1 MMKNLLKYL
10 SVLAVFFCCGP
21 VLYAQDAQRI
31 EKARLEKEIA
41 IIDKQLADNASR
53 SSNELSRLGL
63 VRKKISNRK
72 ALIAETERQIAG
84 YNAQIT
90 AKQREI
96 NKLSARVDTLENHY
110 SKLVLSAYKNR
121 DARLWYMQ
129 ILAAENLGQAYR
141 RFGYFR
147 NLSSQMNSEAKKIR
161 VAQEE
166 LNAEKEKLAELKARA
181 QQVRN
186 EQSAEL
192 AKLKKEEAESDR
204 VVAQLKKNK
213 KKYQT
218 QLAAK
223 KKQVDALNREIERL
237 VARAV
242 NGSKSS
248 SGGSKK
254 PVDVKLSSEFS
265 ANKGKLPWPAE
276 GPVVDHFGQ
285 QYHPVYKNLKLPF
298 NSGVNVALSPGTEI
312 KAVFNG
318 VVSQIVVM
326 PGYNQCVLVQ
336 HGNYFTFYCKL
347 KGVRVKAGEKIT
359 TGQVLGTVDTIN
371 GDTQLH
377 FQLWQGT
384 KPQNPEHWL
393 R

>member
-1 MMKNLLKYL
+1 MRKSLKYL
-10 SVLAVFFCCGP
+10 ILSALVLVTWALP
-21 VLYAQDAQRI
+21 LYGQEAQRQQ
-31 EKARLEKEIA
+31 KAKLEKEIA
-41 IIDKQLADNASR
+41 IIDKQLAANASK
-53 SSNELSRLGL
+53 SSDELTKLSL

-72 ALIAETERQIAG
+72 ALIAQTDKQIAE
-84 YNAQIT
+84 YNAKIN

-96 NKLSARVDTLENHY
+96 NKLNARVDTLESHY
-110 SKLVLSAYKNR
+110 SRLVLSAYKNR
-121 DARLWYMQ
+121 DARLWYMH
-129 ILAAENLGQAYR
+129 ILSAEDVGQAYR

-166 LNAEKEKLAELKARA
+166 LKVEKEKLAELKSQA
-181 QQVRN
+181 QKVKN
-186 EQSAEL
+186 EQAEEL
-192 AKLKKEEAESDR
+192 AKLKKEEAESDK
-204 VVAQLKKNK
+204 VVAQLKKNR
-213 KKYQT
+213 KKYEA

-223 KKQVDALNREIERL
+223 KKQVNALNKEIERI
-237 VARAV
+237 VAQAV
-242 NGSKSS
+242 GGGSK
-248 SGGSKK
+248 GGKKK
-254 PVDVKLSSEFS
+254 PVDVRLSGEFS

-298 NSGVNVALSPGTEI
+298 NSGINIALGSGTEV

-336 HGNYFTFYCKL
+336 HGNYFTFYCRL
-347 KGVRVKAGEKIT
+347 KGVKVKAGDKIT

-371 GDTQLH
+371 GETMLH

>member
-1 MMKNLLKYL
+1 MMKNLLKYI

-21 VLYAQDAQRI
+21 VLSAQDAQRI

-53 SSNELSRLGL
+53 SSDELYRLGL

-161 VAQEE
+161 IAQEE

-248 SGGSKK
+248 SGGGKK

-347 KGVRVKAGEKIT
+347 KGVKVKAGEKIT

>member
-10 SVLAVFFCCGP
+10 CVLAVFFCCGP
-21 VLYAQDAQRI
+21 VLSAQDAQRI

-161 VAQEE
+161 IAQEE

-248 SGGSKK
+248 SGGGKK
-254 PVDVKLSSEFS
+254 PVDMKLSSEFS
-265 ANKGKLPWPAE
+265 ANKAKLPWPAE

-347 KGVRVKAGEKIT
+347 KGVKVKAGEKIT

>member
-1 MMKNLLKYL
+1 MRKSLKYL
-10 SVLAVFFCCGP
+10 ILSALVFATWALPLCG
-21 VLYAQDAQRI
+21 QEAQRQR
-31 EKARLEKEIA
+31 KAKLEKEIA
-41 IIDKQLADNASR
+41 IIDKQLAANASK
-53 SSNELSRLGL
+53 SSDELTKLSL

-72 ALIAETERQIAG
+72 AIIAQTDKQIAE
-84 YNAQIT
+84 YNAKIN

-96 NKLSARVDTLENHY
+96 NKLNARVDTLESHY
-110 SKLVLSAYKNR
+110 SRLVLSAYKNR
-121 DARLWYMQ
+121 DARLWYMH
-129 ILAAENLGQAYR
+129 ILSAEDIGQAYR

-166 LNAEKEKLAELKARA
+166 LKVEKEKLAELKSQA
-181 QQVRN
+181 QKVKN
-186 EQSAEL
+186 EQAQEL

-204 VVAQLKKNK
+204 VVAQLKKNR
-213 KKYQT
+213 KKYEA

-223 KKQVDALNREIERL
+223 KKQVNALNKEIERI
-237 VARAV
+237 VAQAV
-242 NGSKSS
+242 GGGSK
-248 SGGSKK
+248 GGKKK
-254 PVDVKLSSEFS
+254 PVDVKLSGEFS

-276 GPVVDHFGQ
+276 GPVVEHFGQ
-285 QYHPVYKNLKLPF
+285 RYHPVYKNLKLPF
-298 NSGVNVALSPGTEI
+298 NSGINIALGSGTEV

-336 HGNYFTFYCKL
+336 HGNYFTFYCRL
-347 KGVRVKAGEKIT
+347 KGVKVKAGDKIT
-359 TGQVLGTVDTIN
+359 TGQVLGTVDNIN
-371 GDTQLH
+371 GETMLH